1 MNAGPRRPS
10 LRAQNPT
17 LRRSPAVFN
26 FMAGYF
32 ARYFRR
38 HMNALR
44 LARWGEPDV
53 PAGAGPLVIY
63 VNHPS
68 WWDAAIIVL
77 AAKALLPDHA
87 TYAPFDAAMLAKYP
101 VFGRIGAFPV
111 DLDSPRGAAAF
122 MTASAE
128 ILSRPER
135 ALWITAQG
143 RFSDVRERPL
153 GLKPG
158 LARLAEIAPTAL
170 FLPLALE
177 YAFWT
182 ERGAE
187 AFLAF
192 GPPRLGGQLLS
203 LEREARLARLEGD
216 LTETLDRLSADVTAR
231 DPERFKTMMEGR
243 PGVGGVYDG
252 WRRMTA
258 LLRGKR
264 FEPAH
269 ARREP

>member
-1 MNAGPRRPS
+1 MSERPRRPS
-10 LRAQNPT
+10 PLAARPT
-17 LRRSPAVFN
+17 ANRSPLIFN

-38 HMNALR
+38 HMTGLR
-44 LARWGEPDV
+44 LARWGEPVV

-68 WWDAAIIVL
+68 WWDAAVIII
-77 AAKALLPDHA
+77 AAKALLPGHD
-87 TYAPFDAAMLAKYP
+87 TYAPFDAAMLEKYRI
-101 VFGRIGAFPV
+101 FGRIGAFAV
-111 DLDSPRGAAAF
+111 DLDSRRGAAAF
-122 MTASAE
+122 LTACAD

-158 LARLAEIAPTAL
+158 LARLAEIAPNAF

-177 YAFWT
+177 YGFWT
-182 ERGAE
+182 ERGPE

-192 GPPRLGGQLLS
+192 GPPRRGEELLS
-203 LEREARLARLEGD
+203 LEREVRMAKLEHD
-216 LTETLDRLSADVTAR
+216 LVATLDRLSADVIAR
-231 DPERFKTMMEGR
+231 DPGRFRTLLKGR
-243 PGVGGVYDG
+243 AGIGGVYDG
-252 WRRMTA
+252 WRRIAA
-258 LLRGKR
+258 LVRGR
-264 FEPAH
+264 PFDPAH
-269 ARREP
+269 IRHEP